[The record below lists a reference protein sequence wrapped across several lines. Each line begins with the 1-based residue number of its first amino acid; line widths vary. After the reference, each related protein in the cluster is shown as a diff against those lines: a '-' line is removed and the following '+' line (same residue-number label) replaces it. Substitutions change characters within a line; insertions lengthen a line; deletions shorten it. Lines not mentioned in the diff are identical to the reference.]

1 MLRRLSQLFY
11 RYAAHHGSM
20 KVPGFAV
27 RDVNG
32 NSIGALD
39 RIEVIGGRLV
49 VEGWCFST
57 SVGLVCAGHSD
68 QQSPSLVRTDVTE
81 AFGDANSF
89 RTPGFSLNVR
99 HEEGHKVFWVSYNG
113 ERYIFGLESFTR
125 SDIQRMRRAQILPF
139 TGALMR
145 ALPSVA
151 YWYIKRDFAARA
163 RAKDILGLREVV
175 TCAVVNSRLF
185 ASEQETALVAP
196 ANTEIT
202 IILPVYNA
210 FNLLPDVLARVLA
223 HTDLPYHLVIIED
236 KSSDDQVRPFLRAW
250 HEELPK
256 DLQARVEVLENIKN
270 LGFIRSVNR
279 AFERAL
285 TLGNHVVLL
294 NSDAFVP
301 KGWASRLLAPIL
313 EHEKVATVTPMSN
326 DAEIFNVP
334 VICQRTALAEG
345 AADLIDNVAQGLSQ
359 QATLA
364 EAPTGVG
371 FCMAM
376 NIEYLKL
383 EPEFDAIFGRGYG
396 EEVDW
401 CRRVKARGGCHLG
414 HAGLFVEHRGGMS
427 FGSEEKLKLVLANN
441 QIISKRY
448 IGYDQMVQDFIRHDP
463 LSSPRLALALA
474 WANAQADREQTG
486 PVPVFMAHDMGGGAE
501 HYLEHRIAS
510 ELESRAAV
518 GVIRVGGTHRW
529 KLEVHS
535 SGGVVTGAL
544 DTTKS
549 LYRMLDLLAARHVV
563 YSCGVG
569 DRDPASLPEVLL
581 ALAKGPANSL
591 EILFHD
597 FFPASPSYTLLD
609 SDGVYRGMPAADTTD
624 KAHQSH
630 KPDGTLVSL
639 REWRAAWG
647 AAMAAADH
655 VTVFSTSTSALV
667 REAYPDSAAQIRVMP
682 HALLHEVPQT
692 PSGGGRDG
700 VPVIGVL
707 GNIGLQKG
715 ARILRTI
722 SHHLAKKGVAQL
734 VVIGNIDPS
743 YSLAP
748 PARVHGS
755 YSLRDVP
762 GLVQKYGITDW
773 LMPSIW
779 PETFSY
785 AVHEMIATDL
795 PVWSFDLGAQGDA
808 VRAAAQARGKGGVIA
823 LDFKAP
829 DIACLLETMLSDTK
843 EVIL

>member
-1 MLRRLSQLFY
+1 
-11 RYAAHHGSM
+11 M
-20 KVPGFAV
+20 KVPGFAL

-57 SVGLVCAGHSD
+57 SVGLICAGHSD

-81 AFGDANSF
+81 AFDVPNDF

-99 HEEGHKVFWVSYNG
+99 HEEGHKVFWVSYNR
-113 ERYIFGLESFTR
+113 EQYVFGLGSFTR
-125 SDIQRMRRAQILPF
+125 SDIRRMRRAQILPF
-139 TGALMR
+139 TGALIR

-163 RAKDILGLREVV
+163 RVKDILGLREVV
-175 TCAVVNSRLF
+175 TCAVVNPCIF

-236 KSSDDQVRPFLRAW
+236 KSSDDQVLPFLRAW
-250 HEELPK
+250 HENLPE
-256 DLQARVEVLENIKN
+256 DLQARVEVLENTKN

-301 KGWASRLLAPIL
+301 KDWASRLLAPIL

-345 AADLIDNVAQGLSQ
+345 AADLIDDVAQGLSQ

-376 NIEYLKL
+376 NIDYLKL
-383 EPEFDAIFGRGYG
+383 EPEFDTIFGRGYG

-401 CRRVKARGGCHLG
+401 CRRVKARGGRHLG
-414 HAGLFVEHRGGMS
+414 HAGLFVEHRGGTS

-474 WANAQADREQTG
+474 WANSQAEREQTG

-501 HYLEHRIAS
+501 HYLKRQIAS
-510 ELESRAAV
+510 ELESRVAV

-535 SGGVVTGAL
+535 AGGVVTGAL

-549 LYRMLDLLAARHVV
+549 LYRMLGLLAARRMV

-569 DRDPASLPEVLL
+569 DCDPASLPEVLL
-581 ALAKGPANSL
+581 TLAEGSANSL

-609 SDGVYRGMPAADTTD
+609 SDGVYRGMPVADTTD

-639 REWRAAWG
+639 QEWRAAWG
-647 AAMAAADH
+647 AAIAAAEH
-655 VTVFSTSTSALV
+655 VTVFSASTSALV
-667 REAYPDSAAQIRVMP
+667 RQVYPDSAKKIHMVP

-715 ARILRTI
+715 ARVLREM
-722 SHHLAKKGVAQL
+722 SQHLAKTGGAQL
-734 VVIGNIDPS
+734 VVIGNIDPN

-748 PARVHGS
+748 PAHVHGS

-779 PETFSY
+779 PETFSF
-785 AVHEMIATDL
+785 AVHEMIATGL

-808 VRAAAQARGKGGVIA
+808 VRAAARARGKGGVIA
-823 LDFKAP
+823 LDLQAP
-829 DIACLLETMLSDTK
+829 DIDYLLKTMFGDTK
-843 EVIL
+843 EVTL